1 MPSIETIF
9 TVAIAGLVLSVTP
22 GPSMLYVLSRS
33 IGQSR
38 AAGFASAIGLGLG
51 GVLLALVAAMGLA
64 AVFQQSETAYIVLTW
79 AGAAY
84 LVYLGV
90 GMIRE
95 KRDDAGIDEEIALA
109 FEMKAQN
116 QRRTFFQIVYQGV
129 LVEVLNPKTILFFM
143 AFIPPF
149 VEMGRGDVVTQ
160 MLILGVLVPLTAL
173 PSDIVVAIVGGSIAA
188 TIRASHRWSMA
199 LSWTGGL
206 FLIGIGVSLALG

>member
-9 TVAIAGLVLSVTP
+9 TVAIAGLLLSVTP

-38 AAGFASAIGLGLG
+38 GAGFASAIGLGLG

-64 AVFQQSETAYIVLTW
+64 AVFQQSATAYTVLTW
-79 AGAAY
+79 VGAAY
-84 LVYLGV
+84 LIYLGV

-95 KRDDAGIDEEIALA
+95 KQDDAAMNAEIEAA
-109 FEMKAQN
+109 FETKALHK
-116 QRRTFFQIVYQGV
+116 RRSFFQIVYQGV

-188 TIRASHRWSMA
+188 TIKASQRWSSV
-199 LSWTGGL
+199 LRWVGGL

>member
-1 MPSIETIF
+1 MPSIETVI
-9 TVAIAGLVLSVTP
+9 TVALAGLVLSITP

-38 AAGFASAIGLGLG
+38 AAGLASAIGLGLG

-64 AVFQQSETAYIVLTW
+64 AIFQQSQTAYTTLTW

-95 KRDDAGIDEEIALA
+95 KRDDAAFGAEIDAALDT
-109 FEMKAQN
+109 KHSGQT
-116 QRRTFFQIVYQGV
+116 RSVFQIVYQGI
-129 LVEVLNPKTILFFM
+129 LVEVLNPKTVLFFM

-149 VEMGRGDVVTQ
+149 VETSRGDVVAQ
-160 MLILGVLVPLTAL
+160 MLILGVLVPMTAL
-173 PSDIVVAIVGGSIAA
+173 PSDIVVAFVGGSVAA
-188 TIRASHRWSMA
+188 TVRANQRWSTY
-199 LSWTGGL
+199 LHWIGGL
-206 FLIGIGVSLALG
+206 FLIGIGVSLALS